1 MPQIHR
7 RDFLKTA
14 ATTAAALAFAPRR
27 LFAGDVPS
35 AARVVVAHGTDI
47 PRLMAAGIAAV
58 GGWGAFVKPGQKATL
73 KVNAGWAST
82 PAEGA
87 NTHPALVEE
96 AIRACLAAGASEVV
110 LPENPCSPAAKSFEM
125 SGIGAAA
132 KRAGGRL
139 YEPDD
144 EKDFVD
150 VDVPRGKTLRQVAV
164 VRDVLETGCLIN
176 LPVAK
181 SHRGATLTLGLKNWM
196 GSVRDRGFWH
206 RSGLHQCVA
215 DFGTL
220 IQARLTIVDATR
232 IMVTNGP
239 RGPGE
244 LKTPNQIVFGTDPVA
259 VDAYAA
265 TLFGMEP
272 FSVPY
277 IQIAHD
283 MALGCGDLAK
293 VDVQHI
299 ET

>member
-1 MPQIHR
+1 MPQMHR

-14 ATTAAALAFAPRR
+14 AATAAALAFAPRR
-27 LFAGDVPS
+27 LFAGETPF
-35 AARVVVAHGTDI
+35 AARVVVVQGTDI
-47 PRLMAAGIAAV
+47 PRMMAAGIGAF

-82 PAEGA
+82 PEQGA
-87 NTHPALVEE
+87 NTHPALAEE
-96 AIRACLAAGASEVV
+96 CIRACLAAGAASVV
-110 LPENPCSPAAKSFEM
+110 LPENPCSPSAKSFEM

-132 KRAGGRL
+132 KRAGARL

-150 VDVPRGKTLRQVAV
+150 VDVPRGKILRQVAV

-181 SHRGATLTLGLKNWM
+181 THRGATLTLGLKNWM
-196 GSVRDRGFWH
+196 GAVRDRGFWH
-206 RSGLHQCVA
+206 RSGLHQCIA

-220 IQARLTIVDATR
+220 VKAHLTVVDATR

-244 LKTPNQIVFGTDPVA
+244 LEMPNQIIFGVDPVA
-259 VDAYAA
+259 VDAYAT
-265 TLFGMEP
+265 TLFHMES

-283 MALGCGDLAK
+283 LDLGCGDLSK
-293 VDVQHI
+293 IDVQHLEI
-299 ET
+299 

>member
-1 MPQIHR
+1 MANLPR

-14 ATTAAALAFAPRR
+14 AATVAALAFSPNR
-27 LFAGDVPS
+27 LFAGDLPS

-47 PRLMAAGIAAV
+47 SRLMAVGIGAF
-58 GGWGAFVKPGQKATL
+58 GGWGAFVQKGQKTTL

-82 PAEGA
+82 PEQGA
-87 NTHPALVEE
+87 NTHPAVAE
-96 AIRACLAAGASEVV
+96 ACIRACLAAGAASVV
-110 LPENPCSPAAKSFEM
+110 LPENPCSPSAKSFEM
-125 SGIGAAA
+125 SGIAAVA
-132 KRAGGRL
+132 KRAGARL

-144 EKDFVD
+144 ETDFVET
-150 VDVPRGKTLRQVAV
+150 DVPQGKILKRVAI

-176 LPVAK
+176 MPVAK
-181 SHRGATLTLGLKNWM
+181 THRGGTLTVGLKNWM

-206 RSGLHQCVA
+206 RSGLHQCIA

-220 IQARLTIVDATR
+220 VRAHLTIVDATR

-239 RGPGE
+239 RGPGDLE
-244 LKTPNQIVFGTDPVA
+244 RPNQIVFGTDPVA

-265 TLFGMEP
+265 TLFGKMP
-272 FSVPY
+272 FDVPH

-283 MALGCGDLAK
+283 MGMGCGDLSK

>member
-1 MPQIHR
+1 MATMPR

-14 ATTAAALAFAPRR
+14 AATAAALAFAPRR
-27 LFAGDVPS
+27 LFAGATPS
-35 AARVVVAHGTDI
+35 AARIVVAHGTDI
-47 PRLMAAGIAAV
+47 PKMLAAGLSAL
-58 GGWGAFVKPGQKATL
+58 GGWGAFVKPGQKTTL

-82 PAEGA
+82 PEQGA
-87 NTHPALVEE
+87 NTHPQLVEE

-110 LPENPCSPAAKSFEM
+110 LPENPCSPSAKSFEM

-132 KRAGGRL
+132 QRAGARL

-150 VDVPRGKTLRQVAV
+150 VAVPRGKILRQVAV

-206 RSGLHQCVA
+206 RSGLHQCIA

-220 IQARLTIVDATR
+220 VKAHLTIVDATR
-232 IMVTNGP
+232 IMITNGP

-244 LKTPNQIVFGTDPVA
+244 LKMPNQIVIGTDPVA

-277 IQIAHD
+277 VQIAHELE
-283 MALGCGDLAK
+283 LGCGDLSK
-293 VDVQHI
+293 IDVQHL
-299 ET
+299 EL

>member
-1 MPQIHR
+1 MATMPR

-14 ATTAAALAFAPRR
+14 AATTAALAFAPRR
-27 LFAGDVPS
+27 LFAEAEAP
-35 AARVVVAHGTDI
+35 AARIVVAHGADL
-47 PRLMAAGIAAV
+47 PRMLAAGIAAV

-82 PAEGA
+82 PAQGA
-87 NTHPALVEE
+87 NTNPVLVEE
-96 AIRACLAAGASEVV
+96 CIRAGLAAGASEVV
-110 LPENPCSPAAKSFEM
+110 LPENPCSPASKSFEM

-144 EKDFVD
+144 EKDFV
-150 VDVPRGKTLRQVAV
+150 VVAVPRGKILRQVAV

-176 LPVAK
+176 VPVAK

-215 DFGTL
+215 DFATVVRP
-220 IQARLTIVDATR
+220 RLTIVDATR
-232 IMVTNGP
+232 IMMTNGP

-244 LKTPNQIVFGTDPVA
+244 MKTPNQLVFGTDPVA

-265 TLFGMEP
+265 TLFGLQP
-272 FSVPY
+272 FDVPY
-277 IQIAHD
+277 VQIAHE
-283 MALGCGDLAK
+283 MGLGCGELAR
-293 VDVQHI
+293 VEVQHV
-299 ET
+299 EA

>member
-1 MPQIHR
+1 MSQMHR

-14 ATTAAALAFAPRR
+14 AATAAALAFAPRR
-27 LFAGDVPS
+27 LFAEAAAT
-35 AARVVVAHGTDI
+35 AARVVVAHGTEI
-47 PRLMAAGIAAV
+47 PKMLAAGLAAV
-58 GGWGAFVKPGQKATL
+58 GGWGAFVQPGQKATL

-82 PAEGA
+82 PAQGA

-110 LPENPCSPAAKSFEM
+110 LPENPCSPSVKSFEM

-144 EKDFVD
+144 DKDFVE
-150 VDVPRGKTLRQVAV
+150 VDVPRGKILRQVAV

-215 DFGTL
+215 DFATL
-220 IQARLTIVDATR
+220 VKAHLTIVDATR

-244 LKTPNQIVFGTDPVA
+244 LKTPNQLVFGTDPVA

-265 TLFGMEP
+265 TLFGMQP
-272 FSVPY
+272 FDVPY
-277 IQIAHD
+277 VQIAHD
-283 MALGCGDLAK
+283 LELGCGDLAK
-293 VDVQHI
+293 VAVQHI